1 MLYPSILFLLYD
13 DFIGILKSLISCVGE
28 MFSLIILESKH
39 DVFEQQHLVMKG
51 PSLNPQDS
59 MLDHMTMHNGGQ
71 QAEQVNLR
79 TQFLCVLYR
88 YRFSKENTKKTPYR
102 SRKANYK
109 KVIMMGDAAKMAFYR
124 FRPL

>member
-1 MLYPSILFLLYD
+1 
-13 DFIGILKSLISCVGE
+13 

-51 PSLNPQDS
+51 SSLNPQDS
-59 MLDHMTMHNGGQ
+59 MLDHMTVHNGAQ
-71 QAEQVNLR
+71 QAEQVNLW

-88 YRFSKENTKKTPYR
+88 YRFSKENTKKIPYR

-109 KVIMMGDAAKMAFYR
+109 KVIIMGGAAKMAFYR
-124 FRPL
+124 YRLL